1 MFKALSSESRIRI
14 LKKLAQK
21 EFHISQLSR
30 ELKISKP
37 VISRHIKIL
46 EVAGLVKR
54 RVIGNVHLLSCN
66 IESLE
71 NAYEPFVEESNIKI
85 EKNSTIFDVIKQLPG
100 IETVT
105 HGKNKYIASIG
116 GEKGYYIY
124 EVNGKAPEKPIDKYI
139 LKLIDSYKIS
149 CIILNGSSSS
159 LKILKFFK
167 ISKDLKKIYT
177 KIKFS

>member
-1 MFKALSSESRIRI
+1 MDNNNLFLFKALSSESRIRI
-14 LKKLAQK
+14 LKKLAHK

-46 EVAGLVKR
+46 EAAGLVKR

-71 NAYEPFVEESNIKI
+71 NAFEPFVEESNIKM
-85 EKNSTIFDVIKQLPG
+85 EKNTTIFDALKQLPG

-105 HGKNKYIASIG
+105 HGKNKYIASID

-124 EVNGKAPEKPIDKYI
+124 EVNGKAPEKPIDKYKPQGDVTVQ
-139 LKLIDSYKIS
+139 LKKLIPVGKKKIKIS
-149 CIILNGSSSS
+149 
-159 LKILKFFK
+159 FK
-167 ISKDLKKIYT
+167 EKK
-177 KIKFS
+177 KN